1 MESRA
6 QSSAVATDAD
16 YGRLRMSYVVA
27 TPEVATMPLAWAG
40 WPDSVLADIAEI
52 GYRGIELQTRD
63 PARLDRRAIARSL
76 ERAGLVATGVSTGAI
91 PNEDGLF
98 MISPDPAIRERA
110 TERLVEVAEFAAE
123 LGTHM
128 TIGSVRGYRKWAP
141 DESTAMSWFHSVL
154 DRVLARAEAL
164 GTKVVLEPQNRYA
177 SDFMNR
183 IADTVTVIESH
194 GSPWLA
200 IEADIYH
207 MALEERSIPA
217 ALVTAQASG
226 RLAHVQISDSNR
238 LAPGWGNVNWQDI
251 FATLSALK
259 YDRWISV
266 EVSQLPD
273 SKSAALQGF
282 RLVAAAYGGNGPVS
296 AD

>member
-1 MESRA
+1 
-6 QSSAVATDAD
+6 
-16 YGRLRMSYVVA
+16 
-27 TPEVATMPLAWAG
+27 
-40 WPDSVLADIAEI
+40 
-52 GYRGIELQTRD
+52 
-63 PARLDRRAIARSL
+63 
-76 ERAGLVATGVSTGAI
+76 
-91 PNEDGLF
+91 
-98 MISPDPAIRERA
+98 
-110 TERLVEVAEFAAE
+110 
-123 LGTHM
+123 
-128 TIGSVRGYRKWAP
+128 
-141 DESTAMSWFHSVL
+141 MSWFQSVL

-259 YDRWISV
+259 YDRWVSV

-273 SKSAALQGF
+273 SKSAALQADSVPRRRRVRRQRPGI
-282 RLVAAAYGGNGPVS
+282 GGLR
-296 AD
+296 ADSRADWEASDAGRDRG